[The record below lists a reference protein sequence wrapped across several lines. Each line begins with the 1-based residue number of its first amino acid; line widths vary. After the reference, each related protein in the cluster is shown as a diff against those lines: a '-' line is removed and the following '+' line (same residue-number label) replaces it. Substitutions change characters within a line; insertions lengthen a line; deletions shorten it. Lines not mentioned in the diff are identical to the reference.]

1 MSVQAAKS
9 APQPIVLE
17 GSYVRLEP
25 LERRHA
31 ADLLAAAQGEGVP
44 ERFAWLFEYA
54 PATLAEA
61 ESFTERMNAGPD
73 RFVAVVDRRT
83 GKAHGRQGWMRIF
96 PEHAS
101 IEIGGVYWGPG
112 MARTPLATEALYL
125 FARHA
130 FDDLGYRSRIVDRRN
145 KATLIVLLT
154 KLNRLIVMLVP
165 EGISNARKIYP
176 QHIGRA
182 TTVCSSFDRV
192 RRVLKKHHGARDS
205 QNRFPHVS
213 SMVARV
219 VQYSTKIFLEG
230 IHLNH
235 SACHTITS
243 FEKDRDE

>member
-130 FDDLGYRSRIVDRRN
+130 FDDLGYRRFEWKCNNRNEPSKVAARRFGFQYEGLFRQDRIVKGESRDTAWFSIIDGEWPALRAEYERWLAPDN
-145 KATLIVLLT
+145 FDADGMQKT
-154 KLNRLIVMLVP
+154 RL
-165 EGISNARKIYP
+165 G
-176 QHIGRA
+176 GR
-182 TTVCSSFDRV
+182 
-192 RRVLKKHHGARDS
+192 
-205 QNRFPHVS
+205 
-213 SMVARV
+213 
-219 VQYSTKIFLEG
+219 
-230 IHLNH
+230 
-235 SACHTITS
+235 
-243 FEKDRDE
+243 

>member
-83 GKAHGRQGWMRIF
+83 GKALGRQGWMRIF

-130 FDDLGYRSRIVDRRN
+130 FDDLGYRRFEWKCNNCNEPSKAAARRFGFQYEGLFRQDRIVKGESRDTAWFSMIDGEWPALRAEYERWLAPDN
-145 KATLIVLLT
+145 FDADGMQKT
-154 KLNRLIVMLVP
+154 RL
-165 EGISNARKIYP
+165 G
-176 QHIGRA
+176 GR
-182 TTVCSSFDRV
+182 
-192 RRVLKKHHGARDS
+192 
-205 QNRFPHVS
+205 
-213 SMVARV
+213 
-219 VQYSTKIFLEG
+219 
-230 IHLNH
+230 
-235 SACHTITS
+235 
-243 FEKDRDE
+243 